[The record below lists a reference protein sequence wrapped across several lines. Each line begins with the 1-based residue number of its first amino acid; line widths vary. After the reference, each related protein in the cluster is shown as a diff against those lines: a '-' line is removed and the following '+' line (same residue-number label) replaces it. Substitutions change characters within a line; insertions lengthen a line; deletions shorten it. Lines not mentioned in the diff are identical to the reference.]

1 MIDPLPR
8 PPTFISSLTQPIAD
22 VLSLQTLPL
31 HAHEVLLAFTI
42 YYLMD
47 TILAPRV
54 SSQFFPKTYSSLPLR
69 SKINWNIRVVS
80 TIQAIFICG
89 LAFWVVLAD
98 EERKNMNLEERV
110 WGYTGALGMT
120 QAFAAG
126 YFIWDVKISATNVG
140 TLGWGSL
147 AHAVSALLITSLG
160 FVSLVIFHDDV
171 VELTTCGLQASIRE
185 LLWCGVCPLCHV
197 DSFLEPPLVLRQ
209 VQHDRWKGSASEW
222 HCPLGNL
229 LRIPTCMG
237 DVPVGDGVPG
247 HLGGSPTKHHRRAD
261 I

>member
-8 PPTFISSLTQPIAD
+8 PPALVSSLTQPIAD

-42 YYLMD
+42 YYLID

-54 SSQFFPKTYSSLPLR
+54 SAQLFSKTYASLPPR
-69 SKINWNIRVVS
+69 TKINWNIRVVS

-89 LAFWVVLAD
+89 LACWVVLAD
-98 EERKNMNLEERV
+98 EERKNMNLEERI

-140 TLGWGSL
+140 ILGWGSL

-160 FVSLVIFHDDV
+160 FVS
-171 VELTTCGLQASIRE
+171 
-185 LLWCGVCPLCHV
+185 
-197 DSFLEPPLVLRQ
+197 
-209 VQHDRWKGSASEW
+209 
-222 HCPLGNL
+222 
-229 LRIPTCMG
+229 
-237 DVPVGDGVPG
+237 PVGI
-247 HLGGSPTKHHRRAD
+247 R
-261 I
+261 